1 MTELIVK
8 AKKEIVLIDNYVDV
22 GTLNILVK
30 KRENVKAQI
39 YTVKRTRLSSTD
51 INNFNQQY
59 PVLSVDYTEEFHD
72 RFLIID
78 GILAYHVGTFLK
90 DAGKKCFAINRIEDR
105 ANIIDILNRIK
116 KTDSGGTDDGR
127 E

>member
-1 MTELIVK
+1 MIAK

-22 GTLNILVK
+22 ETLNILAK
-30 KRENVKAQI
+30 KQENVKVRI
-39 YTVKRTRLSSTD
+39 YTVKKTKLSQVD

-59 PVLSVDYTEEFHD
+59 PSLDIDYTEDFHD

-78 GILAYHVGTFLK
+78 EVMAYHVGASLK

-105 ANIIDILNRIK
+105 ANIIDILNRLK
-116 KTDSGGTDDGR
+116 KTDNGGTD
-127 E
+127 EEEEN